1 MQVDNL
7 ERDALEVLG
16 LVRSLQNNFAPINKI
31 PSEVFHL
38 IPGHLKN
45 DDRVVG
51 EGLITM
57 THVCRGWR
65 ELLIARSSL
74 WAHLDCK
81 NTDKTRVYIERSKSS
96 PLKLSLCCF
105 DPEDAFLLVVPH
117 LGRLESLSLMVS
129 TDFLKTITPHFSR
142 PIPLLREL
150 SINIIGPSTAI
161 LEDTLFNGDLSSLRS
176 LVLDTA
182 ITHLPW
188 KNLSKLTMFSFI
200 RVPDEISMT
209 QLLDFFEGAPH
220 LRDILLNHLVP
231 TSDAPPGRVVSLPC
245 LKNLTIN
252 DGAGYS
258 VLSHLCIPAGASL
271 SVDFLFDGDK
281 SPLPDLLPKTLGNL
295 KNISSITSV
304 NLYLFATQKRVRLD
318 GPSGGLCM
326 LCYWEDLDIRKLRI
340 LDNRIIRSLDQFIL
354 SGVQKLTITIY
365 ERPYADDTDKSTP
378 YDILLLMEDLRT
390 LTLIKCDNLPFI
402 LALNPDQ
409 NHSKCVPCPKL
420 KELVLYVVE
429 LGSFNIKEL
438 KSMAEGRASAGV
450 KLWSIT
456 IVSLGELMPGETVF
470 GLKEYVTHVNY
481 RVEQKPPRW
490 DGVPEDEDN

>member
-1 MQVDNL
+1 M
-7 ERDALEVLG
+7 LG

-74 WAHLDCK
+74 WARLDCRSI
-81 NTDKTRVYIERSKSS
+81 DKTRVYIERSKSS
-96 PLKLSLCCF
+96 PLKLSLRCF
-105 DPEDAFLLVVPH
+105 DPKDAFLSVVPH
-117 LGRLESLSLMVS
+117 LGRLESLSLIVS
-129 TDFLKTITPHFSR
+129 TDFLKNSTPHFSR

-150 SINIIGPSTAI
+150 SIDIIGPSTAI
-161 LEDTLFNGDLSSLRS
+161 LEDTFFNGDLSSLRS
-176 LVLDTA
+176 LVLDTV

-188 KNLSKLTMFSFI
+188 KNLSKLTTFKFI
-200 RVPDEISMT
+200 RVPNEFSMA

-220 LRDILLNHLVP
+220 LRDILLDNLIL
-231 TSDAPPGRVVSLPC
+231 TSDAPAGRVVSLPC
-245 LKNLTIN
+245 LKTLTISE
-252 DGAGYS
+252 GARYS
-258 VLSHLCIPAGASL
+258 VLLDHLCIPAGASL
-271 SVDFLFDGDK
+271 HLDLLFDGDE
-281 SPLPDLLPKTLGNL
+281 SPLPNFLPKALGNL
-295 KNISSITSV
+295 KNIFSITSV
-304 NLYLFATQKRVRLD
+304 NLYLYADEKRVRLD
-318 GPSGGLCM
+318 GPNGGLCM
-326 LCYWEDLDIRKLRI
+326 LCYWEDVDIRKLRV

-354 SGVQKLTITIY
+354 SGVQKLAIAIY

-390 LTLIKCDNLPFI
+390 LTLIQCDNLPFI

-409 NHSKCVPCPKL
+409 NRSKCVPCPNL

-429 LGSFNIKEL
+429 LGSFNIEEL
-438 KSMAEGRASAGV
+438 KRMAEGRASAGL

-470 GLKEYVTHVNY
+470 GLKEYVTRVNY